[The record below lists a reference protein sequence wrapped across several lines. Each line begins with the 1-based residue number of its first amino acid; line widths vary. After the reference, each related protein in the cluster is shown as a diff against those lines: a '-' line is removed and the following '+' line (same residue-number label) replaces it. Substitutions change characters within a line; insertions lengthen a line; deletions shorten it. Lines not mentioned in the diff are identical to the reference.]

1 MPNLEET
8 SSNVNDNASI
18 VAEENENAIVS
29 EELKHDNSNNN
40 NNYEDDETEQR
51 QQRQEQMEQLE
62 SSQNEAIQ
70 VEKTEEELALER
82 QLADVQRQ
90 LAALSNLPSTIQSTL
105 DAVTKQLADIL
116 PTFKLQQQQTETTAV
131 RATNLEKIDEAEA
144 RAEGSSSSSTD
155 NPSLS
160 VH

>member
-8 SSNVNDNASI
+8 FSNVNDNASI
-18 VAEENENAIVS
+18 VAEENEKAIVS
-29 EELKHDNSNNN
+29 EELKHDNNSN